1 MISRTWRQWQCWG
14 RGPPAQDRRV
24 DEREQVAQLDPVRF
38 GLVLG
43 LESLVLAFLSVSPSS
58 GALIVGAVLTLVLV
72 VGDLFVR
79 RSPRA

>member
-1 MISRTWRQWQCWG
+1 
-14 RGPPAQDRRV
+14 V